1 MHCDRGRLLSH
12 LRTPTSTSLPLGLE
26 GSGRGTGGQWGSGP
40 TSEQVSGRGPLP
52 QQGPIGG
59 GDDGLELLSPG
70 HILPYLLEGKGLR
83 KGCPPLPPSPAPSSR
98 FSLWVL
104 SDCPKL
110 QHQLQGPT
118 EASLNPFLGREVPLG
133 EPTPRGPGTR
143 PHVLRGL

>member
-1 MHCDRGRLLSH
+1 MHCERSSLLSQ

-26 GSGRGTGGQWGSGP
+26 GSGRRTGGQLGLGP
-40 TSEQVSGRGPLP
+40 TSEQVLGRGPLP
-52 QQGPIGG
+52 QQGLTGG

-70 HILPYLLEGKGLR
+70 HVLPYLLEGKGLT

-110 QHQLQGPT
+110 QRQGPT
-118 EASLNPFLGREVPLG
+118 EAGLNPFPGREVPLG
-133 EPTPRGPGTR
+133 EPTPRGPETP